1 MRLKGLLGQERAKA
15 QLEAEIAA
23 GKTAH
28 AYMFVGPR
36 GVGRGT
42 AAQSLFMALNCKGA
56 DSGPGLFGKSS
67 SAGDE
72 PCGQCGDCRR
82 ALAWQHEDLMVV
94 EPPSDAASAQIKVE
108 SVREV
113 IRSLNFAPLGGGFRM
128 VLIREAQQMNQTSAN
143 ALLKT
148 LEEPPPN
155 NIIVLTVQDPKEL
168 LPTIASRCRKVGFSP
183 LGEDIV
189 AEELERRG
197 VETQAARLKAAL
209 SGGSLGRAL
218 ELDQDQMQNRLR
230 SLSDVLSRRAD
241 TLADW
246 SFAEDMV
253 GSFRGPQRI
262 DRQALAESLDLL
274 CLLFRDRA
282 VAAAGKPD
290 MIWLPGQIRP
300 MPPGRASE
308 AFSRVRRAQA
318 EILGNAS
325 PELALTVLLGDLR
338 NLAA

>member
-1 MRLKGLLGQERAKA
+1 MRLSGLLGQERAKA
-15 QLEAEIAA
+15 QLEAELEA

-28 AYMFVGPR
+28 AYMFVGPK

-42 AAQSLFMALNCKGA
+42 AAQSLFIALNCKA
-56 DSGPGLFGKSS
+56 AEAGPGLFGDAPPS
-67 SAGDE
+67 DE

-82 ALAWQHEDLMVV
+82 ALAWQHEDLLVI
-94 EPPSDAASAQIKVE
+94 EPPGDAASAQIKVE

-113 IRSLNFAPLGGGFRM
+113 IRSLNFAPLGGGTRL
-128 VLIREAQQMNQTSAN
+128 VLIREAQQMNQTAAN

-148 LEEPPPN
+148 LEEPPPD
-155 NIIVLTVQDPKEL
+155 NIIMLTVQDPKEL

-183 LGEDIV
+183 LSEDIV
-189 AEELERRG
+189 AEELVRRG
-197 VETQAARLKAAL
+197 AEPEAARLKAAL

-218 ELDQDQMQNRLR
+218 ELDQEQMQGRLR
-230 SLSDVLSRRAD
+230 SFGEVLDRRAD

-262 DRQALAESLDLL
+262 DRQGLAESLDLL
-274 CLLFRDRA
+274 CLLYRDKA
-282 VAAAGKPD
+282 VAAAGKAD
-290 MIWLPGQIRP
+290 MAWLPGRSRP
-300 MPPGRASE
+300 MNPAQAAD

-338 NLAA
+338 NLSA

>member
-1 MRLKGLLGQERAKA
+1 MRLDGLLGQERAKT
-15 QLEAEIAA
+15 QLEAEIEA

-28 AYMFVGPR
+28 AYMFVGPK

-42 AAQSLFMALNCKGA
+42 AAQSLFLALNCQGA
-56 DSGPGLFGKSS
+56 DSGPGLFGDAPQSD
-67 SAGDE
+67 G
-72 PCGQCGDCRR
+72 PCGQCGACRR
-82 ALAWQHEDLMVV
+82 ALAWQHEDLLVV
-94 EPPSDAASAQIKVE
+94 QPPSDAASAQIKVE
-108 SVREV
+108 AVREV
-113 IRSLNFAPLGGGFRM
+113 IRSLNFAPLGGGYRV

-155 NIIVLTVQDPKEL
+155 NIMVLTIQDPKEL

-183 LGEDIV
+183 LSEDVV
-189 AEELERRG
+189 AQELERRG
-197 VETQAARLKAAL
+197 IDPEAARLKAAL

-218 ELDQDQMQNRLR
+218 ELDQDKMQGRLA
-230 SLSDVLSRRAD
+230 SMSEVLSRRSDA
-241 TLADW
+241 LADW
-246 SFAEDMV
+246 AFAEDMV

-262 DRQALAESLDLL
+262 DRQGLAESLDLL

-282 VAAAGKPD
+282 VAAAGKAD
-290 MIWLPGQIRP
+290 MAWLPGRIKA
-300 MPPGRASE
+300 MPADQASR
-308 AFSRVRRAQA
+308 AFSRVRRTQA

-338 NLAA
+338 NLSA